1 MQKTVNVQTTGR
13 YQVLGN
19 LSRNTRGVWFVF
31 HGYGMRSEDFVKSF
45 ACIEDEQTVIV
56 APEGL
61 HRFYSKSTRGSVAAN
76 WMTKELRESDI
87 TNNVSFLNHVLEE
100 LYNDGMPENVKLGVL
115 GFSQGGP
122 TCMRW
127 ASQLERDVNEM
138 VIWGSDLPL
147 DVVNDI
153 HKLKKVN
160 QSNLKIMVGSD
171 DQYISTGKVDG
182 LIMEMHDKGVDFDFH
197 TFDGKHELHED
208 SIRYFHARL
217 MDDKTEY

>member
-1 MQKTVNVQTTGR
+1 MEKTVNVQTTGR
-13 YQVLGN
+13 YQIIGD
-19 LSRNTRGVWFVF
+19 LSKSTRGIWFVF

-45 ACIEDEQTVIV
+45 ECIEDEQTVIV

-87 TNNVSFLNHVLEE
+87 SNNVIYLNTIWEDL
-100 LYNDGMPENVKLGVL
+100 LTQGMPEAVKLGVL

-122 TCMRW
+122 TSMRW
-127 ASQLERDVNEM
+127 ASQMNRDVNEM

-147 DVVNDI
+147 DVVDDI

-171 DQYISTGKVDG
+171 DQYISSERVDE
-182 LIMEMHDKGVDFDFH
+182 LIMEMHGKGVDFDFH
-197 TFDGKHELHED
+197 TFEGKHELHED

-217 MDDKTEY
+217 MDEKTEY